1 MGVYLRNQKEINLL
15 ADDAHLPVGSISSDG
30 NFTFRPDQLMV
41 GSDGKPVMVNGQYV
55 PKDYALLP
63 KEAMTVDERNLGIVQ
78 VGLTQPIYMGGKIR
92 AYNQIAGL
100 SERLAKSKRSQ
111 ELQNVILSTD
121 EAYWQIIS
129 LVNRKKLADKYV
141 ETLTKFVHDVELMH
155 VTGVHYLDRFAET
168 LIATHADLAARQ
180 LDPPAP
186 AALARE
192 RRHRIH
198 DQMEREGQASA
209 RITLKTSVGMSD
221 EAFAAALAKAKAEG
235 RESVHVRA
243 WLSIPAE
250 CLAQSEI
257 ELQSFTEQ
265 PGRIADANAPQRTV
279 CWEADLTENRRFGV
293 QYRYKTTAVY
303 ADPLDFVPA
312 PEQPTFDTEEQA
324 PHIVFTPYLRALA
337 AQLTEGITDPAEKA
351 KRIYDYVTLNVRY
364 HYQPAYFVQDC
375 LPDRCARDRRG
386 DCGIMALTFITL
398 CRLVGI
404 PARWQSGLSVSPT
417 GVGCHDWAMF
427 YIAPKGWMYADCSFG
442 ASMARQGEEELR
454 RHYFGSLDTGRMVAN
469 RAFEAPFDPPMYGFR
484 SDPYD
489 NQSGECEVDGVG
501 LYGDALDTRKE
512 LVDFEDL

>member
-1 MGVYLRNQKEINLL
+1 MKDLNEAFVHLNVGLPDDVERLKAAGYYKEAVARIDEYLAEDWTETQNSPRSQGLEMPEYEQTANPVPHGVDALRDALLVQKEIMCR
-15 ADDAHLPVGSISSDG
+15 LPQEYCWNEAQAVARMQGLVRD
-30 NFTFRPDQLMV
+30 FTVEEFRQLV
-41 GSDGKPVMVNGQYV
+41 HEGR
-55 PKDYALLP
+55 
-63 KEAMTVDERNLGIVQ
+63 VDWRF
-78 VGLTQPIYMGGKIR
+78 
-92 AYNQIAGL
+92 
-100 SERLAKSKRSQ
+100 
-111 ELQNVILSTD
+111 
-121 EAYWQIIS
+121 
-129 LVNRKKLADKYV
+129 V
-141 ETLTKFVHDVELMH
+141 EGEK
-155 VTGVHYLDRFAET
+155 HYLDRFAET

-192 RRHRIH
+192 RRR
-198 DQMEREGQASA
+198 R
-209 RITLKTSVGMSD
+209 
-221 EAFAAALAKAKAEG
+221 

-243 WLSIPAE
+243 WLPIPAE

-364 HYQPAYFVQDC
+364 HYQPAYFVQEC
-375 LPDRCARDRRG
+375 LPDRCARNRRG

-454 RHYFGSLDTGRMVAN
+454 RHYFGSLDTG
-469 RAFEAPFDPPMYGFR
+469 
-484 SDPYD
+484 
-489 NQSGECEVDGVG
+489 Q
-501 LYGDALDTRKE
+501 E

>member
-1 MGVYLRNQKEINLL
+1 MKDLNEAFVHLNIGLPDDVERLKAAGYYKEAVARIDEYLAEDWTETQNSPRSQGLEMPEYEQPANPVPHGVDALRDALLVQKEIMCR
-15 ADDAHLPVGSISSDG
+15 LPQEYCWNEAQAVARMQGLVRD
-30 NFTFRPDQLMV
+30 FTVEEFRRLV
-41 GSDGKPVMVNGQYV
+41 HEGR
-55 PKDYALLP
+55 
-63 KEAMTVDERNLGIVQ
+63 VDWRF
-78 VGLTQPIYMGGKIR
+78 
-92 AYNQIAGL
+92 
-100 SERLAKSKRSQ
+100 
-111 ELQNVILSTD
+111 
-121 EAYWQIIS
+121 
-129 LVNRKKLADKYV
+129 V
-141 ETLTKFVHDVELMH
+141 EGEK
-155 VTGVHYLDRFAET
+155 HYLDRFAET

-192 RRHRIH
+192 RRRRIH

-243 WLSIPAE
+243 WLPIPAE

-265 PGRIADANAPQRTV
+265 PGRIADANALQRTV

-364 HYQPAYFVQDC
+364 HYQPAYFVQEC
-375 LPDRCARDRRG
+375 LPDRCARNRRG

>member
-1 MGVYLRNQKEINLL
+1 MQGGQASFFGNLAQREPSDPSAELFAVLPAEVREAPGVQ
-15 ADDAHLPVGSISSDG
+15 
-30 NFTFRPDQLMV
+30 TF
-41 GSDGKPVMVNGQYV
+41 
-55 PKDYALLP
+55 A
-63 KEAMTVDERNLGIVQ
+63 
-78 VGLTQPIYMGGKIR
+78 
-92 AYNQIAGL
+92 
-100 SERLAKSKRSQ
+100 
-111 ELQNVILSTD
+111 
-121 EAYWQIIS
+121 
-129 LVNRKKLADKYV
+129 
-141 ETLTKFVHDVELMH
+141 
-155 VTGVHYLDRFAET
+155 
-168 LIATHADLAARQ
+168 AT
-180 LDPPAP
+180 
-186 AALARE
+186 LARE
-192 RRHRIH
+192 RRRRIH

-243 WLSIPAE
+243 WLPIPAE

-375 LPDRCARDRRG
+375 LPDHCARDRRG

-404 PARWQSGLSVSPT
+404 PARWQSGLFVTPDDT
-417 GVGCHDWAMF
+417 GCHDWAQF
-427 YIAPKGWMYADCSFG
+427 YIAPYGWLFADPSFG
-442 ASMARQGEEELR
+442 GSAHRMGDSERNDF
-454 RHYFGSLDTGRMVAN
+454 YFGNLDAYRMVAN
-469 RAFEAPFDPPMYGFR
+469 NAFQAPFTVPKQPWR
-484 SDPYD
+484 ADPYD
-489 NQSGECEVDGVG
+489 NQVGEIETAERGLGYGEFERSKEVLLCE
-501 LYGDALDTRKE
+501 E
-512 LVDFEDL
+512 LPL

>member
-1 MGVYLRNQKEINLL
+1 MKDLNEAFVHLNVGLPDDVERLKAAGYYKEAVERIDEYLAEDWTETQNSPRSQGLEMPEYEQPANPVPHGVDALRDALLVQKEIMCR
-15 ADDAHLPVGSISSDG
+15 LPQEYCWNEAQAVARMQGLVRD
-30 NFTFRPDQLMV
+30 FT
-41 GSDGKPVMVNGQYV
+41 
-55 PKDYALLP
+55 
-63 KEAMTVDERNLGIVQ
+63 
-78 VGLTQPIYMGGKIR
+78 
-92 AYNQIAGL
+92 
-100 SERLAKSKRSQ
+100 
-111 ELQNVILSTD
+111 
-121 EAYWQIIS
+121 
-129 LVNRKKLADKYV
+129 V
-141 ETLTKFVHDVELMH
+141 EEF
-155 VTGVHYLDRFAET
+155 
-168 LIATHADLAARQ
+168 RQ
-180 LDPPAP
+180 LV
-186 AALARE
+186 
-192 RRHRIH
+192 H
-198 DQMEREGQASA
+198 
-209 RITLKTSVGMSD
+209 
-221 EAFAAALAKAKAEG
+221 EG

-243 WLSIPAE
+243 WLPIPAE

-375 LPDRCARDRRG
+375 LPDHCARDRRG